1 MKRKDGK
8 KEVERR
14 TNVNRGEG
22 VRKRREGAW
31 NGRELQEK
39 GGGGSPEKEEM
50 EEGRKVDGCG
60 ETREMKSGDGKFKR
74 GERDVGR
81 VLKEI

>member
-1 MKRKDGK
+1 MKRKVGK
-8 KEVERR
+8 KDVQRR

-22 VRKRREGAW
+22 VRKRREWKIIAGKR
-31 NGRELQEK
+31 GRGKPGERGDGRGKKDGWVWRDGEL
-39 GGGGSPEKEEM
+39 
-50 EEGRKVDGCG
+50 
-60 ETREMKSGDGKFKR
+60 KSGDGKFKR